1 MNHLTDDK
9 LSSFNISSEVIF
21 QLIKNLDPNKAHGYD
36 DISVKMLKLCAPS
49 ICKPLTLL
57 FENCLRSGE
66 FPNVW
71 KRSNIVPVHKK
82 GDKQLIKN
90 YRPVSLLPICG
101 KLMEKLMFNSIFNFI
116 DTRNML
122 SVHQSGFRPGDSCV
136 HQLISIV
143 HEIYSAFD
151 ANPSL
156 EVRGVFLDISKA
168 FDRVWHKGLLYKLK
182 CMGINGNLLKLVE
195 SFLSNR
201 YQRVVLS
208 GQASSWAEIRAGVPQ
223 GSILGPLFFLIY
235 INDLSENLKST
246 VKLFA
251 DDTSIFH
258 VVKDPN
264 TLAEILTITVLKFQ
278 NGRTDGKCHL
288 IRTLRNKLRKCC
300 FLIKLR
306 IQIIQI

>member
-1 MNHLTDDK
+1 
-9 LSSFNISSEVIF
+9 
-21 QLIKNLDPNKAHGYD
+21 
-36 DISVKMLKLCAPS
+36 
-49 ICKPLTLL
+49 
-57 FENCLRSGE
+57 
-66 FPNVW
+66 
-71 KRSNIVPVHKK
+71 
-82 GDKQLIKN
+82 
-90 YRPVSLLPICG
+90 
-101 KLMEKLMFNSIFNFI
+101 
-116 DTRNML
+116 ML

-264 TLAEILTITVLKFQ
+264 TSAEILNHDLTRISEWAYRWKMSFNQDPSKQAQEVLLPNNVTKTNHPNIIFNGSTIQRSANQK
-278 NGRTDGKCHL
+278 HL
-288 IRTLRNKLRKCC
+288 GLILDENLRLTIYLR
-300 FLIKLR
+300 LNLR
-306 IQIIQI
+306 L

>member
-9 LSSFNISSEVIF
+9 LSSFNISEVIF
-21 QLIKNLDPNKAHGYD
+21 QQIKTLDPNKAHGHYE
-36 DISVKMLKLCAPS
+36 ISVKMLKLCAPS
-49 ICKPLTLL
+49 ICKPLTFF
-57 FENCLRSGE
+57 FENSLASGE

-71 KRSNIVPVHKK
+71 KKSNIVPVHKK

-136 HQLISIV
+136 HQLISIF
-143 HEIYSAFD
+143 HDIYNAFD

-168 FDRVWHKGLLYKLK
+168 FNMVWHKGLLYKLK
-182 CMGINGNLLKLVE
+182 CMGINGNVLKLVE

-201 YQRVVLS
+201 YQRLILN
-208 GQASSWAEIRAGVPQ
+208 GQASS
-223 GSILGPLFFLIY
+223 
-235 INDLSENLKST
+235 
-246 VKLFA
+246 
-251 DDTSIFH
+251 
-258 VVKDPN
+258 
-264 TLAEILTITVLKFQ
+264 
-278 NGRTDGKCHL
+278 
-288 IRTLRNKLRKCC
+288 
-300 FLIKLR
+300 
-306 IQIIQI
+306 